1 MRIRRYVAASLDE
14 AVERVRKE
22 LGRDAVILEVRR
34 VRAPGLGGWFKRR
47 RIEVTAAADHQP
59 ASAPVPPVR
68 KLPAPGPGKPTLR
81 QPSVNIRPAATP
93 LVTSENMIPEPL
105 RTSYVLA
112 RDHTDQL
119 INRGVQPDLARKVVE
134 KALAALP
141 LEELNNSQALE
152 KSVNKVITDY
162 FIPQNHKQ
170 SAGRTIAF
178 VGPTGVGKT
187 TTIAKLAAIYKLQ
200 QGKEVVLAT
209 TDTYRIA
216 AVDQLRRYA
225 EILHV
230 PLEVIYTVDDLKA
243 ALDRHWLAGMIL
255 IDTAGRSPQ
264 QELYLA
270 EVKNLLNEIP
280 AVHTV
285 LVVSATTKM
294 DDIELICDRFRIF
307 DPNEVVLTKID
318 ETRSAGTLL
327 NLVDRL
333 KVPVTYVC
341 NGQNVPDDLMVANP
355 QLLANLVLGGARHG

>member
-1 MRIRRYVAASLDE
+1 
-14 AVERVRKE
+14 
-22 LGRDAVILEVRR
+22 
-34 VRAPGLGGWFKRR
+34 
-47 RIEVTAAADHQP
+47 
-59 ASAPVPPVR
+59 
-68 KLPAPGPGKPTLR
+68 
-81 QPSVNIRPAATP
+81 
-93 LVTSENMIPEPL
+93 
-105 RTSYVLA
+105 
-112 RDHTDQL
+112 
-119 INRGVQPDLARKVVE
+119 
-134 KALAALP
+134 
-141 LEELNNSQALE
+141 
-152 KSVNKVITDY
+152 
-162 FIPQNHKQ
+162 
-170 SAGRTIAF
+170 
-178 VGPTGVGKT
+178 
-187 TTIAKLAAIYKLQ
+187 
-200 QGKEVVLAT
+200 
-209 TDTYRIA
+209 
-216 AVDQLRRYA
+216 
-225 EILHV
+225 
-230 PLEVIYTVDDLKA
+230 
-243 ALDRHWLAGMIL
+243 MIL

>member
-1 MRIRRYVAASLDE
+1 MLL
-14 AVERVRKE
+14 
-22 LGRDAVILEVRR
+22 LGFNW
-34 VRAPGLGGWFKRR
+34 G
-47 RIEVTAAADHQP
+47 
-59 ASAPVPPVR
+59 
-68 KLPAPGPGKPTLR
+68 
-81 QPSVNIRPAATP
+81 
-93 LVTSENMIPEPL
+93 
-105 RTSYVLA
+105 
-112 RDHTDQL
+112 
-119 INRGVQPDLARKVVE
+119 
-134 KALAALP
+134 
-141 LEELNNSQALE
+141 
-152 KSVNKVITDY
+152 
-162 FIPQNHKQ
+162 
-170 SAGRTIAF
+170 
-178 VGPTGVGKT
+178 GKT